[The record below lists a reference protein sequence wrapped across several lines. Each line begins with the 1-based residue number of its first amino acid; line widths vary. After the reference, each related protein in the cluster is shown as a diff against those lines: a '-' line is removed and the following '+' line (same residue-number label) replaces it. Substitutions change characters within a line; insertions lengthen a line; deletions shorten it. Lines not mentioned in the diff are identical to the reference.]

1 MKCMLRRLLLLLVV
15 FAPLPAHAQLDASY
29 SGLWFNT
36 AQSGHGLEV
45 TLLSP
50 TSATVTWFVYDGQ
63 GNPVHLGGVGEVSGS
78 TITVPAFISRG
89 MRFGSFQTAD
99 NRTEAWGTLV
109 VSFASCSAAQ
119 LQWTSNYTLN
129 GFNFGNGSMPLS
141 RLTTVSTLPC
151 GRRAGSGIYSGV
163 MRATTGN
170 ASFTVTGIFDEL
182 GRAVLIADDG
192 TAVYQGQYTTTAS
205 GTLAIQGNTQ
215 AAIGFQFPN
224 GQTRLDFNGSGP
236 FRDGDFINGTF
247 TTPVLTGN
255 YTLITDARYRRGASL
270 DRLTGRY
277 VGTVRNNLTV
287 TLNVSAAGAITGS
300 DTGGCQYNGTT
311 TVPNPLYNAYSVE
324 VVITGC
330 SPNNGT
336 YRGPMVLGDAQN
348 FGDGRLMLV
357 GASGPSLALVLIVGR
372 Q

>member
-1 MKCMLRRLLLLLVV
+1 MNAFLRRLLLLLAVL
-15 FAPLPAHAQLDASY
+15 APLPAHAQLDASY

-89 MRFGSFQTAD
+89 MRFGSFQTSD

-109 VSFASCSAAQ
+109 VSFTSCNAAQ

-151 GRRAGSGIYSGV
+151 GKRAGSGIYSGV
-163 MRATTGN
+163 LRATTGS
-170 ASFTVTGIFDEL
+170 ASFTVTGILDEL

-192 TAVYQGQYTTTAS
+192 TAIYQGQYTTTG

-224 GQTRLDFNGSGP
+224 GQTRLDFSGSGA
-236 FRDGDFINGTF
+236 FRDGDFVNGTF
-247 TTPVLTGN
+247 TTPVLNGN
-255 YTLITDARYRRGASL
+255 YTLLTDARYRRGASL
-270 DRLTGRY
+270 ERLAGRY

-287 TLNVSAAGAITGS
+287 TFNITAAGAITGN
-300 DTGGCQYNGTT
+300 DTGGCQYSGTAT
-311 TVPNPLYNAYSVE
+311 APNPLYNFYSLDLAVS
-324 VVITGC
+324 GC

-336 YRGPMVLGDAQN
+336 YRGPMALGDAQN
-348 FGDGRLMLV
+348 FGDGRLLIV
-357 GASGPSLALVLIVGR
+357 GASGPSLALVLFLGK